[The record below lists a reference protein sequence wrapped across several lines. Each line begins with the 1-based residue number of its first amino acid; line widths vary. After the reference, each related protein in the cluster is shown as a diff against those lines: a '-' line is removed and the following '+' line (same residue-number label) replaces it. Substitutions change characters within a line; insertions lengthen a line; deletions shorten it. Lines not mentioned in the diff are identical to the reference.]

1 MITNREVVS
10 RVRSTHRLLSGDN
23 SLNDRSILA
32 ELRSVASLLIK
43 RELNL
48 RKLVATD
55 TIYTTI
61 SCLEMREVPLSEC
74 CEYVDPCTIG
84 RTKHKL
90 PRIGESNYFY
100 SIRGVFSID
109 SKQKFKEI
117 TPTRYINLL
126 KLPAR
131 APEVYYWI
139 QNNYLYITNPNV
151 CMIKLSAFFEEDVP
165 NELMFPQDCECEAHV
180 DSKELC
186 LNPLDKEFKCPS
198 YLIQNTVEVTS
209 KNLLQTYFRLP
220 EDRTSDNADGQAP
233 NQPDR

>member
-10 RVRSTHRLLSGDN
+10 RVRSTHRLLSADG

-32 ELRSVASLLIK
+32 ELKSMASLLIK

-48 RKLVATD
+48 RKLVATN

-61 SCLEMREVPLSEC
+61 PCLEMTEVPISEC
-74 CEYVDPCTIG
+74 CEYVDACTIA
-84 RTKHKL
+84 RTKEKI

-100 SIRGVFSID
+100 AIQGVFSID
-109 SKQKFKEI
+109 QKIKLKEI

-131 APEVYYWI
+131 APEVYYWV
-139 QNNYLYITNPNV
+139 QNNYLYVTNPNL
-151 CMIKLSAFFEEDVP
+151 CKIKLVAFFEEDVP
-165 NELMFPQDCECEAHV
+165 NEVMFPQDCECTAHV
-180 DSKELC
+180 NVKELC
-186 LNPLDKEFKCPS
+186 VNPLDKEFKCPS
-198 YLIQNTVEVTS
+198 YLIQNVVEMTS
-209 KNLLQTYFRLP
+209 KTLLQTYFRLP
-220 EDRTSDNADGQAP
+220 EDRTSDNADGQAA